1 MSSSTR
7 RVNMRGIS
15 AKGLACV
22 SGLIDIPTHADY
34 CLQSV
39 NRAPRRQDP
48 FAMLDLLLA
57 IGHHLLIFG
66 IFGIICA
73 EFWAVRPGLS
83 SAMVGRIAS
92 IDLWYG
98 ILAVTVVAVGFCR
111 AVFAAKGWAYYSH
124 NAFFWAKL
132 GTFAAI
138 GLLSLPPTLG
148 FMRWRK
154 LALQPSETDIKQV
167 RRYLHLEV
175 ALFMLLPI
183 FAAAMARGYGEF

>member
-1 MSSSTR
+1 
-7 RVNMRGIS
+7 
-15 AKGLACV
+15 
-22 SGLIDIPTHADY
+22 
-34 CLQSV
+34 
-39 NRAPRRQDP
+39 
-48 FAMLDLLLA
+48 MLDLLLA

-83 SAMVGRIAS
+83 SAMISRIAS

-98 ILAVTVVAVGFCR
+98 ILAVLVLVIGFSR
-111 AVFAAKGWAYYSH
+111 AVFAAKGWGYYSH
-124 NAFFWAKL
+124 NAFFWLKL
-132 GTFAAI
+132 GTFAAV
-138 GLLSLPPTLG
+138 GLLSLPPTLS

-154 LALQPSETDIKQV
+154 SALQPSDGDIQRI
-167 RRYLHLEV
+167 RRYLHLEL